1 MNIDSGDIVRTTGGA
16 GEGVGIYTL
25 PGDGAGM
32 VMVMVEDTLTTATMG
47 SVRTVVGNND
57 GAINLNILKW
67 R

>member
-1 MNIDSGDIVRTTGGA
+1 
-16 GEGVGIYTL
+16 
-25 PGDGAGM
+25 M